1 MIATTDIGQ
10 YSSGGQR
17 EDVRWTRAEKFAGQA
32 KKFEVRSLKLR
43 PRSSAA
49 CREEDVRAIVTGGS
63 RGIGLA
69 IAKAILAAKGQVM
82 ITGLDGDRLGRSVQM
97 LGQASGDPARVDGA
111 AVDVRNRAGVE
122 KLVGDAVRKFG
133 GLDLLVNNAGVGA
146 FADVA
151 TMSDDEW
158 ARVIDTNLT
167 GVFLCTRA
175 AIPAIKKSGGGWIVN
190 IASLAGRNYFPGGA
204 AYCAS
209 KAGLIAFSES
219 VMQEV
224 RYDNIRVSVVMPGS
238 VATEFSGPTASSEDS
253 WKLSP
258 DDVAEVVM
266 DLVRHPGRSL
276 PSKVEIRPSKPKSR

>member
-1 MIATTDIGQ
+1 
-10 YSSGGQR
+10 
-17 EDVRWTRAEKFAGQA
+17 
-32 KKFEVRSLKLR
+32 
-43 PRSSAA
+43 
-49 CREEDVRAIVTGGS
+49 VRAIVTGGS
-63 RGIGLA
+63 RGIGFA
-69 IAKAILAAKGQVM
+69 IAKAIAGAGGSVM
-82 ITGLDGDRLGRSVQM
+82 ITGLDASRIDQAVRK
-97 LGQASGDPARVDGA
+97 LGQSGGSARVDGA
-111 AVDVRNRAGVE
+111 AVDVRDRA
-122 KLVGDAVRKFG
+122 AVRKLVEETVRQFG

-146 FADVA
+146 FADV
-151 TMSDDEW
+151 TSMTDDDW

-167 GVFLCTRA
+167 GVFFCTRA
-175 AIPAIKKSGGGWIVN
+175 AIPAMKKSGGGWIIN

-238 VATEFSGPTASSEDS
+238 VATEFSHPSGSSDDS

-258 DDVAEVVM
+258 DDVAEAVM

-276 PSKVEIRPSKPKSR
+276 PSKVEIRPAKPRKQG

>member
-1 MIATTDIGQ
+1 
-10 YSSGGQR
+10 
-17 EDVRWTRAEKFAGQA
+17 
-32 KKFEVRSLKLR
+32 
-43 PRSSAA
+43 
-49 CREEDVRAIVTGGS
+49 
-63 RGIGLA
+63 
-69 IAKAILAAKGQVM
+69 M
-82 ITGLDGDRLGRSVQM
+82 ITGLDRERVGRAVRA
-97 LGQASGDPARVDGA
+97 LGQAADPARVDGA
-111 AVDVRNRAGVE
+111 AVDVRSRAAVE
-122 KLVGDAVRKFG
+122 KLVDDAAKKLG

-151 TMSDDEW
+151 SMSDEDW

-167 GVFLCTRA
+167 GVFFCTRA
-175 AIPAIKKSGGGWIVN
+175 AIPALKKSGGGWIIN
-190 IASLAGRNYFPGGA
+190 IASLAGRNYFPRGA

-238 VATEFSGPTASSEDS
+238 VATEFAGSTESGEES
-253 WKLSP
+253 WKLSA

-276 PSKVEIRPSKPKSR
+276 PSKVEIRPSRPKKA